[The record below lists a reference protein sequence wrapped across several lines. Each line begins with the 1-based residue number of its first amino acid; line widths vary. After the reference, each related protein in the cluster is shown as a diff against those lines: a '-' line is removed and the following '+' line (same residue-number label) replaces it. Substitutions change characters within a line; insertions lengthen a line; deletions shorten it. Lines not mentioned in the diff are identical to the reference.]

1 MAEKKSAPIDDEG
14 FDHRMTESIND
25 YAIVRFDPHGNILT
39 WNDGAGRITGYSEEE
54 VRGKSIE
61 ILYSPEDIAAGKPAR
76 LLRGARNTGGVTD
89 TGWRRRRDGTMFFAD
104 VVITATCD
112 RDRKLI
118 GYTAITRDIT
128 RLREAEATLSDRHAL
143 SEEKNRAIVETVV
156 DAIISVDESGIIDAF
171 NPAACSI
178 FGYSSAEVEGNDV
191 AMLIAEA
198 GQGDTEQLFR
208 GSLQPADA
216 PGVGRGRVATGRRKD
231 GSEFPMELAV
241 SDMTLDNRRM
251 FIAVVRDVTQQKK
264 IEHELRQ
271 TMEAAEAANIEKSQF
286 LSAMSHELRTPLNAI
301 IGYSELLAE
310 EENVVREP
318 RLLWDVQ
325 KILGAGS
332 HLLSLINNILD
343 LSKIDAGGAELLL
356 MSVSVADLLDEVA
369 TSAAALVEK
378 NENILTIDCD
388 PGLDEI
394 YTDATKLR
402 QIIFNLLS
410 NAAKFTTNGTIELT
424 ARRVKPGAD
433 AGKIAFSVRDSGIGM
448 NENQLEHLFQ
458 PFTQSDS
465 STTREHDGTGLGLA
479 LSWRLAKL
487 LGGAITVATELG
499 HGSAFTLTLPGE
511 IQEAPDVSGLL
522 QGANKDGVPVIQLA
536 NRAPAVVDSSRT
548 VIVIDD
554 APEARQLLTTHL
566 ENEGWNVVTAANAE
580 TGIRIARNLQPAAI
594 TLDALMP
601 GIDGWGTLEVLKADP
616 KTAHIPVVM
625 CSILDDRNRG
635 FALGVADF
643 LVKPI
648 SRERLLSAL
657 QRYRGT
663 RSGRLLIVEDDD
675 ATREMLAR
683 TARGRNWQVA
693 EATDGQQAL
702 DSIAVD
708 RPDLILLD
716 LLMPIL
722 DGFGVVEALQ
732 RNPAWREIP
741 VLVVTAKDLS
751 PHDRERLHGHV
762 ESIIEKKG
770 YSMAEVLAEITRRL
784 HIVAD

>member
-1 MAEKKSAPIDDEG
+1 MAEKKSAPIADEG
-14 FDHRMTESIND
+14 FHHRMAASMDD
-25 YAIVRFDPHGNILT
+25 YAIVHLDPHGNILT
-39 WNDGAGRITGYSEEE
+39 WNEGAGRITGYSADE
-54 VRGKSIE
+54 VRGQSIE
-61 ILYSPEDIAAGKPAR
+61 ILSPAEDIAAGKPAS
-76 LLRGARNTGGVTD
+76 LLRRARNTDGVAE
-89 TGWRRRRDGTMFFAD
+89 TGWRRRRDGTVFFAD
-104 VVITATCD
+104 VVITATYD
-112 RDRKLI
+112 RERKLI
-118 GYTAITRDIT
+118 GYTAVTRDIT
-128 RLREAEATLSDRHAL
+128 RLRETQATPGDRPAL
-143 SEEKNRAIVETVV
+143 SEEKNRAIVATVV

-178 FGYSSAEVEGNDV
+178 FGYSSAEVEGNNV
-191 AMLIAEA
+191 SMLIADTGPGETEA
-198 GQGDTEQLFR
+198 AFR
-208 GSLQPADA
+208 DFLQPADA
-216 PGVGRGRVATGRRKD
+216 QVVNSGGVVTGRRKD
-231 GSEFPMELAV
+231 GSEFPMALAV
-241 SDMTLDNRRM
+241 SEMTLDDRRM
-251 FIAVVRDVTQQKK
+251 FIAAVRDITQQKK
-264 IEHELRQ
+264 IEDELRQ
-271 TMEAAEAANIEKSQF
+271 AKEAAEAANIEKSQF

-310 EENVVREP
+310 EESVVREP

-369 TSAAALVEK
+369 TSSAALVEK
-378 NENILTIDCD
+378 NQNILTIDCD

-410 NAAKFTTNGTIELT
+410 NAAKFTTQGTIELT
-424 ARRVKPGAD
+424 ARRMKAGSD
-433 AGKIAFSVRDSGIGM
+433 AGKLAFTVRDSGIGM
-448 NENQLEHLFQ
+448 NQNQVEHLFQ

-465 STTREHDGTGLGLA
+465 STTREYDGTGLGLA

-487 LGGAITVATELG
+487 LGGVITVETEVD
-499 HGSAFTLTLPGE
+499 HGSAFTLMLPGE
-511 IQEAPDVSGLL
+511 IQEAPDVADLL

-548 VIVIDD
+548 VLVIDD

-580 TGIRIARNLQPAAI
+580 TGIRIARNLRPAAI

-616 KTAHIPVVM
+616 KTGHIPVVM

-648 SRERLLSAL
+648 SRERLLAAL
-657 QRYRGT
+657 QRYRGA

-683 TARGRNWQVA
+683 TARGRNWQVV
-693 EATDGQQAL
+693 EATNGQQAL
-702 DSIAVD
+702 ECIAVAK
-708 RPDLILLD
+708 PDLILLD
-716 LLMPIL
+716 LLMPVL

-732 RNPAWREIP
+732 DNPAWRDIP

-751 PHDRERLHGHV
+751 PRDRERLHGHV

-784 HIVAD
+784 HIVAE